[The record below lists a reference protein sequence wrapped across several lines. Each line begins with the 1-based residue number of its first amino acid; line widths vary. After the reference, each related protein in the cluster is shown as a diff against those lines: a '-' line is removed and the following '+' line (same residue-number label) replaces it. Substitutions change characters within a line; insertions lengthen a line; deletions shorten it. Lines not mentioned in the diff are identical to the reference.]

1 MLHIQRS
8 PMRTLITLF
17 FVNFLMDLVNIFWI
31 LYINQLFSR
40 LWTLFLLNTAFTEMV
55 LFLVWVITL
64 EFVLS
69 IIDFFITGRN
79 AIEPF
84 VIRLTNIARKHV
96 AFGLGRKRATHD
108 RYAVTQS
115 ISLIFLRVYHDGLI
129 RLSHKAFYQVSTF
142 DAWIFKVPRVINNCR
157 PHFLDLLHS
166 LFLNLKFYLGVIL
179 LLCVTSKK
187 LFHS

>member
-8 PMRTLITLF
+8 PMRTLM
-17 FVNFLMDLVNIFWI
+17 NFSLDLIDIFWI

-55 LFLVWVITL
+55 LFLVWVISL
-64 EFVLS
+64 ESVFS
-69 IIDFFITGRN
+69 IDFFITGRN

-142 DAWIFKVPRVINNCR
+142 DAWIFKVPRVIINCR